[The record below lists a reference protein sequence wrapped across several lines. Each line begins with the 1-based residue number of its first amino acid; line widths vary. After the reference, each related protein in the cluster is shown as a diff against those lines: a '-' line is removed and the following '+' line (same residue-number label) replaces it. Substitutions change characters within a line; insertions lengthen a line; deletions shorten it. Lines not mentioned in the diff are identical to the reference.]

1 MKNHDESAYRRR
13 QKWRSGISLTIVA
26 VLTAL
31 VTLLVWRWLR
41 SFSQEGFRDYLRSF
55 GPWG

>member
-31 VTLLVWRWLR
+31 VTLLVWWWLR
-41 SFSQEGFRDYLRSF
+41 SFSQEGFQDYLRSF
-55 GPWG
+55 GP